1 MSHHDDLMAVALVAS
16 TGTAYGT
23 AEVHSNPGAVSLGWA
38 TRTSLSVSALT
49 WPRTAPESW
58 RRRFTPTP
66 TRQRRCRRGAEHERH
81 RKTWTDKDHDEATAK
96 ADRISM
102 RAYGLAQVLKVC
114 AFAAEARRTLTDI
127 EDALVYRDK
136 ARGTCA
142 TIFTP

>member
-1 MSHHDDLMAVALVAS
+1 MQAA
-16 TGTAYGT
+16 
-23 AEVHSNPGAVSLGWA
+23 A
-38 TRTSLSVSALT
+38 TVSASADSTSPALM
-49 WPRTAPESW
+49 
-58 RRRFTPTP
+58 PT
-66 TRQRRCRRGAEHERH
+66 GSN

-136 ARGTCA
+136 AREDLRNHVYAMTNWAELRDTSGDA
-142 TIFTP
+142 LEFVAQEMAAAMEESVDLIYGLASRLSESDRVRKPA